1 MLGRRR
7 TGCQKKSRLH
17 STFVVIFGGL
27 FIPTPFHQMNCFEW
41 GLMKMKIWVDA
52 DACPK
57 PIKDILFRLADRKKI
72 VVTFVANQRLRLVES
87 RFVQL
92 IQVGSGINIADD
104 EIVNKCE
111 DGDLIITADIPL
123 AARVVAKGAQA
134 LDPRGK
140 IYDKNNIGQLLD
152 MRNFMDELRGR
163 GIETGGPPSFGQK
176 DRFKFA
182 NELDRF
188 VAQK

>member
-1 MLGRRR
+1 
-7 TGCQKKSRLH
+7 
-17 STFVVIFGGL
+17 
-27 FIPTPFHQMNCFEW
+27 
-41 GLMKMKIWVDA
+41 MKIWVDA

-163 GIETGGPPSFGQK
+163 GIETCGPPSFGQK

-182 NELDRF
+182 NELDMF

>member
-1 MLGRRR
+1 
-7 TGCQKKSRLH
+7 
-17 STFVVIFGGL
+17 
-27 FIPTPFHQMNCFEW
+27 
-41 GLMKMKIWVDA
+41 MKIWVDA

-57 PIKDILFRLADRKKI
+57 SVKDILFRLAERREI
-72 VVTFVANQRLRLVES
+72 VVTFVANQRLRLIES
-87 RFVQL
+87 PFVQL
-92 IQVGSGINIADD
+92 IQVGSGANIADD
-104 EIVNKCE
+104 EIVNKCK

-140 IYDKNNIGQLLD
+140 FYDKNNIGQLLD
-152 MRNFMDELRGR
+152 MRNFMDELRGS
-163 GIETGGPPSFGQK
+163 GIKTGGPPGFSQK

-188 VAQK
+188 VAQRG

>member
-1 MLGRRR
+1 
-7 TGCQKKSRLH
+7 
-17 STFVVIFGGL
+17 
-27 FIPTPFHQMNCFEW
+27 
-41 GLMKMKIWVDA
+41 MKIWVDA

-72 VVTFVANQRLRLVES
+72 VITFVANQRLRLVQS

-152 MRNFMDELRGR
+152 MRNFMDELRGS
-163 GIETGGPPSFGQK
+163 GLETGGPPSFGQK

-188 VAQK
+188 VAQRG

>member
-1 MLGRRR
+1 
-7 TGCQKKSRLH
+7 
-17 STFVVIFGGL
+17 
-27 FIPTPFHQMNCFEW
+27 
-41 GLMKMKIWVDA
+41 MKIWVDA

-57 PIKDILFRLADRKKI
+57 PVKDILFRLADRKKI

-152 MRNFMDELRGR
+152 MRNFMDELRGS
-163 GIETGGPPSFGQK
+163 GIETGGPPGFGQK

-182 NELDRF
+182 NELDKF
-188 VAQK
+188 IAQRG

>member
-1 MLGRRR
+1 
-7 TGCQKKSRLH
+7 
-17 STFVVIFGGL
+17 
-27 FIPTPFHQMNCFEW
+27 
-41 GLMKMKIWVDA
+41 MKMKIWVDA

-57 PIKDILFRLADRKKI
+57 PIKDILFRLAERKEI

-87 RFVQL
+87 PFIKL
-92 IQVGSGINIADD
+92 HQVGSGADIADD

-152 MRNFMDELRGR
+152 MRNFMDELRGS
-163 GIETGGPPSFGQK
+163 GIETGGPPGFGRK

-182 NELDRF
+182 NELDKF
-188 VAQK
+188 IAQRG

>member
-1 MLGRRR
+1 
-7 TGCQKKSRLH
+7 
-17 STFVVIFGGL
+17 
-27 FIPTPFHQMNCFEW
+27 
-41 GLMKMKIWVDA
+41 MKIWVDA

-72 VVTFVANQRLRLVES
+72 VITFVANQRLRLVES